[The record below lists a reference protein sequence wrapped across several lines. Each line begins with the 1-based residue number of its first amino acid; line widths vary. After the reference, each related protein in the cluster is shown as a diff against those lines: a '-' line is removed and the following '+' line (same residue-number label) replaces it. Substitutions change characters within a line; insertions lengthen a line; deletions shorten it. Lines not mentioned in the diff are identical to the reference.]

1 MTAHRPRPQLALAL
15 LALALTACGGA
26 GPLDRVAGLDDA
38 TRAGLVAFDAQV
50 DATRLPSM
58 LPPQAR
64 QTVDVRPHAIRES
77 GLLRYLPI
85 LAPEL
90 GEAFDDFETRTGI
103 APLSAFDRLI
113 FWSDAPDVGE
123 MDAPGREG
131 GLLIATRPE
140 VLTALVEHLRAQAAE
155 ADAAEDDATEPGPG
169 EHVPPAEDDFTVRLV
184 VAVFAPLDR
193 ARLDALAEL
202 AATDENLVE
211 LIPLGRS
218 ARLATL
224 RGRDDGGAWSMYWYF
239 WSGGLLFEREVDDA
253 LGDPRVALERLRR
266 LQYRAEQAATAPA
279 STPPADRVLAA
290 RFVGETPMEIDL
302 DVGTRVGLRLSAPVD
317 AFDLEMPPAVLV
329 TSWPQMREV
338 VGAGLAQALG
348 PAGLPVG
355 YGALLRQ
362 LFSASELAIDGL
374 MLTFRTAVPRVDFE
388 RLLPTL

>member
-1 MTAHRPRPQLALAL
+1 MMARLPLAL
-15 LALALTACGGA
+15 LALAATLTACGGA
-26 GPLDRVAGLDDA
+26 GPLDRVEGLDPA
-38 TRAGLVAFDAQV
+38 TRAGLVAFDARV
-50 DATRLPSM
+50 GADRLPAM
-58 LPPQAR
+58 LPPHAR
-64 QTVDVRPHAIRES
+64 QTVDLRPHAIRQS
-77 GLLRYLPI
+77 GLLRYLPM

-90 GEAFDDFETRTGI
+90 GDAFDDFETRTGI
-103 APLSAFDRLI
+103 APLAAFDRLI

-131 GLLIATRPE
+131 GLLVATRPE
-140 VLTALVEHLRAQAAE
+140 VLTALIEHLSEE
-155 ADAAEDDATEPGPG
+155 ATREPATQDLVDPGPG
-169 EHVPPAEDDFTVRLV
+169 EHTPPADGEDDFTVRLI
-184 VAVFAPLDR
+184 VAVFAPLD
-193 ARLDALAEL
+193 ADRLDALTRL
-202 AATDENLVE
+202 AATDEDLVQ
-211 LIPLGRS
+211 IMPVGGR
-218 ARLATL
+218 AHLATM
-224 RGRDDGGAWSMYWYF
+224 RGHDAAGRWSMYWYF
-239 WSGGLLFEREVDDA
+239 WPGGLLFEREVDDA

-279 STPPADRVLAA
+279 SNPPADRVLAA

-302 DVGTRVGLRLSAPVD
+302 DVGARVGLRLSAPVA

-362 LFSASELAIDGL
+362 LFSASELAIDGVT
-374 MLTFRTAVPRVDFE
+374 LTFRTAVPRVDFE